1 MIVSMINNKPN
12 FYFVANNLAID
23 FVNTT
28 IQKHLAAYE
37 LINNPTEFLFW
48 AADAGAKLQAN
59 QPAFEMQSIYHLRQ
73 ALKALFEAKIQG
85 INFPD
90 QALVTLNQHLIDA
103 PVQQKL
109 LQVGQEVSLQP
120 VNSELTISKFLGEI
134 AHQAAKILISA
145 HKQPI
150 KSCASEKCILMF
162 LDTSRSKKRRW
173 CSMDL
178 CGNRSKAAAF
188 YQAAKP

>member
-1 MIVSMINNKPN
+1 MINNKPT

-28 IQKHLAAYE
+28 IQKQQAAYE
-37 LINNPTEFLFW
+37 LINNPAEFLFW

-59 QPAFEMQSIYHLRQ
+59 QPAFEMQAIYHLRR
-73 ALKALFEAKIQG
+73 ALKTLFEAKMQNIT
-85 INFPD
+85 FPEPD
-90 QALVTLNQHLIDA
+90 LAILNQHLINA

-109 LQVGQEVSLQP
+109 LLVAQEMLLQP
-120 VNSELTISKFLGEI
+120 VNSQLSIAGFLGEI
-134 AHQAAKILISA
+134 AHQAAQVLISA
-145 HKQPI
+145 NKQPI

-178 CGNRSKAAAF
+178 CGNRAKAAAF